1 MKVYFR
7 GSVLEQLQ
15 EASEHAELR
24 IVNDDGEWVSV
35 SLVAG
40 IAEISGSRPLVIR
53 PRSGNVVTVR
63 SERFGER

>member
-24 IVNDDGEWVSV
+24 IVNDD
-35 SLVAG
+35 G